1 VIAPRATHYP
11 IEEQDAEPPPETSP
25 TSPDSDDNLQSVGK
39 LEDIVLAAALAAIPP
54 GLLAQL
60 SGAARG
66 RTQAPTSGRA
76 GATRKSTHRG
86 RQQGVRR
93 GRPSSQARLSVVET
107 LRAAAPWQPLR
118 RPSPEAAQSTARGAR
133 IEIRADD
140 FRLKRLKHRT
150 QTTTIFIVDASGSAA
165 LHRLAEAKG
174 AVELLLADCY
184 VRRDEVALISF
195 GGRGA
200 ELLLP
205 PTRSLARAKRNLGA
219 LPGGGGTP
227 LAAGIEAAHALA
239 ETVRRKGHTASIV
252 LLTDGHAN
260 LDRRGRPGR
269 GAAEEDALSAA
280 KAVKAANFAVLLIDT
295 SRLPQ
300 PQSARLAAAM
310 GAKYFPLPHADARG
324 LSKVVRSQ
332 VHAGSA

>member
-1 VIAPRATHYP
+1 M
-11 IEEQDAEPPPETSP
+11 
-25 TSPDSDDNLQSVGK
+25 
-39 LEDIVLAAALAAIPP
+39 
-54 GLLAQL
+54 
-60 SGAARG
+60 
-66 RTQAPTSGRA
+66 
-76 GATRKSTHRG
+76 
-86 RQQGVRR
+86 
-93 GRPSSQARLSVVET
+93 
-107 LRAAAPWQPLR
+107 
-118 RPSPEAAQSTARGAR
+118 
-133 IEIRADD
+133 
-140 FRLKRLKHRT
+140 
-150 QTTTIFIVDASGSAA
+150 
-165 LHRLAEAKG
+165 
-174 AVELLLADCY
+174 
-184 VRRDEVALISF
+184 ALISF